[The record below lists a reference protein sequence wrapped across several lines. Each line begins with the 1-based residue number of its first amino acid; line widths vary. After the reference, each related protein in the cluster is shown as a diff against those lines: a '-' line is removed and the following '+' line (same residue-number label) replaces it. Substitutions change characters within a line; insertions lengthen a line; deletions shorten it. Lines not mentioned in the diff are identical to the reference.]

1 MSSPLSCHDYICWF
15 EKTSIWSTESL
26 HLTELWLHA
35 SPLARHTAKKKISG
49 SCRFLPPMSST
60 QKQETYVTC
69 LFPRS
74 CYTTFVLCS
83 ANIQALKEENR
94 SSDYYI
100 RALVM
105 DGNTEGGL
113 HGSQAITTIRRSA
126 FKSVL
131 WCKFTSPWS
140 NWSINWL
147 ELVGGGGVIS
157 A

>member
-1 MSSPLSCHDYICWF
+1 
-15 EKTSIWSTESL
+15 
-26 HLTELWLHA
+26 
-35 SPLARHTAKKKISG
+35 
-49 SCRFLPPMSST
+49 MSST

-131 WCKFTSPWS
+131 
-140 NWSINWL
+140 
-147 ELVGGGGVIS
+147 
-157 A
+157 